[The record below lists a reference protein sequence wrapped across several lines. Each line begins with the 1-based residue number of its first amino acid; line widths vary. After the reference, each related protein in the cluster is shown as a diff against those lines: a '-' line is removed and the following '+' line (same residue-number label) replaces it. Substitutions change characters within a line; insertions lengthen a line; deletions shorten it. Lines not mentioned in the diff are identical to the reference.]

1 MRKTLVINS
10 GSSSLKFKL
19 FTMPNFDVDCEGI
32 IDRIGIDKSS
42 IKVEFDDEKVVKES
56 EFKNHEQGIA
66 LLLEILEENN
76 LISNKE

>member
-1 MRKTLVINS
+1 
-10 GSSSLKFKL
+10 
-19 FTMPNFDVDCEGI
+19 MPNFDVDCEGI